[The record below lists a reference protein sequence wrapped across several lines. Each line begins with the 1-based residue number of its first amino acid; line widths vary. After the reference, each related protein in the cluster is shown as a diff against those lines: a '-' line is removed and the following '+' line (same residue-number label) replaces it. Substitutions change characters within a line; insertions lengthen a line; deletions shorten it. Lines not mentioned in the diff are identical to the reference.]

1 MSVRNKLTLIDKIIL
16 TVPIPWQSSRRGR
29 DAHRVQL
36 EMCTDSDY
44 PLLLELR
51 RECPDTR
58 VTLLADDL
66 IEEDRLMHALTFGAR
81 GLALTF
87 PLAEY

>member
-1 MSVRNKLTLIDKIIL
+1 
-16 TVPIPWQSSRRGR
+16 
-29 DAHRVQL
+29 
-36 EMCTDSDY
+36 MCTDADY